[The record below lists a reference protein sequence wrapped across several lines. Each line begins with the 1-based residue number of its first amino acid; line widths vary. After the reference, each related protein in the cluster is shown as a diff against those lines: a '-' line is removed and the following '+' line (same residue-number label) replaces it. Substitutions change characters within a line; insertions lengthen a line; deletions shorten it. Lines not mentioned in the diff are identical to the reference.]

1 MSKPKVYGSFRSF
14 LPNNRADSRRR
25 KVWEHNR
32 RVAERDEQFSR
43 EEKAEKE
50 KFSKAVRQ
58 KERLRRMEE
67 ALYAQGE
74 T

>member
-32 RVAERDEQFSR
+32 RVAEREPGENRAARRELKRLEQ
-43 EEKAEKE
+43 EKG
-50 KFSKAVRQ
+50 R
-58 KERLRRMEE
+58 
-67 ALYAQGE
+67 LYASRSD
-74 T
+74 